1 MSAETILAF
10 LLSGAI
16 VYFYMRGPKEQ
27 NERAIKYAK
36 QREEEC
42 SSEKRRLEKMNEDL
56 EYRIWELEE
65 EIKRLSSLENGHS

>member
-27 NERAIKYAK
+27 NARAIKYAK

-42 SSEKRRLEKMNEDL
+42 SSENRRLEKMNEEL

-65 EIKRLSSLENGHS
+65 EIKRLSSPENEHS